1 MNKQNLIIFK
11 LKTFYNIL
19 KELEPITNLHV
30 FEASND
36 KKCEELRNTLD
47 NYIIVY
53 SQKKTKYYESFQ
65 SRKISN

>member
-19 KELEPITNLHV
+19 KELETITNINV

-36 KKCEELRNTLD
+36 KQCKELQNKIDNCIVVTLSL
-47 NYIIVY
+47 IHI
-53 SQKKTKYYESFQ
+53 
-65 SRKISN
+65 